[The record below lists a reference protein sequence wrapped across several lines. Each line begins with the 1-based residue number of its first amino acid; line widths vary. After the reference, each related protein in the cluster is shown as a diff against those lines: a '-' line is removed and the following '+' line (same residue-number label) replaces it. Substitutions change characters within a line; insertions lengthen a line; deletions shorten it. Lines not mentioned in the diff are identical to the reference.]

1 MSAKSEAESRVR
13 GIINSWVTGTALTG
27 WLPGSSFVLGIGDMV
42 MIRQVADA
50 YGIQVMDEDAVRAHF
65 AGVFGSILG
74 SMAAAEVAGLV
85 PVFGWIAKSAMLASK
100 AKLMGDAVNDYFRER
115 SPLPSE

>member
-1 MSAKSEAESRVR
+1 MSARSEAEIKARSVV
-13 GIINSWVTGTALTG
+13 NTWVTGTALTG
-27 WLPGSSFVLGIGDMV
+27 WLPGSSLVLGAGDIV

-50 YGIQVMDEDAVRAHF
+50 FGIPVLDEESVRAHF

-85 PVFGWIAKSAMLASK
+85 PVFGWIAKSAMLAGK
-100 AKLMGDAVNDYFRER
+100 AKLMGDTVIDYFRER
-115 SPLPSE
+115 SPLPKE